1 MNMGFFHEDGVMDPK
16 RILIIDDDNAIRV
29 VVKISLSK
37 LGGYSV
43 LDASSGAE
51 GLEIAQQEHPDA
63 ILLDLAMPKMSGFEV
78 LQHLQENPLTQSIPV
93 ILLTANADRVNRREK
108 IVPIGIVETISKPFD
123 ALTLPNQIAIACG
136 WN

>member
-1 MNMGFFHEDGVMDPK
+1 LALFDGDGVMCPK
-16 RILIIDDDNAIRV
+16 RILIIDDDTAIRV
-29 VVKISLSK
+29 VVKVSLSK
-37 LGGYSV
+37 LGGYCV

-63 ILLDLAMPKMSGFEV
+63 IILDLAMPKMSGFEV

-93 ILLTANADRVNRREK
+93 VLLTANADRVNRRDMGTP
-108 IVPIGIVETISKPFD
+108 VGIVETISKPFD
-123 ALTLPNQIAIACG
+123 ALTLPNQIAMACG

>member
-1 MNMGFFHEDGVMDPK
+1 MDQK

-51 GLEIAQQEHPDA
+51 GLAIAQQEHPDA
-63 ILLDLAMPKMSGFEV
+63 IILDLAMPKMSGFEV
-78 LQHLQENPLTQSIPV
+78 LQHLQENPLTQAIPV
-93 ILLTANADRVNRREK
+93 ILLTANADRVNRRE
-108 IVPIGIVETISKPFD
+108 IVVPIGIIETISKPFD

>member
-1 MNMGFFHEDGVMDPK
+1 MSQK
-16 RILIIDDDNAIRV
+16 RILIIDDDTAIRV

-37 LGGYSV
+37 LGGYNV
-43 LDASSGAE
+43 LDASSGLE
-51 GLEIAQQEHPDA
+51 GLEIARQEHPDA

-93 ILLTANADRVNRREK
+93 VLLTANADRVNRRE
-108 IVPIGIVETISKPFD
+108 IGAPVGIVETISKPFD
-123 ALTLPNQIAIACG
+123 VLTLPHQIAIACG

>member
-1 MNMGFFHEDGVMDPK
+1 LAVLHEEGVMDQK
-16 RILIIDDDNAIRV
+16 RILIIDDDTAIRI

-43 LDASSGAE
+43 LDASSGPE
-51 GLEIAQQEHPDA
+51 GLEIAQKEHPDA
-63 ILLDLAMPKMSGFEV
+63 IILDLAMPIMSGFEV
-78 LQHLQENPLTQSIPV
+78 LEHLQENPLTQSIPV
-93 ILLTANADRVNRREK
+93 VLLTANADRVNRRDM
-108 IVPIGIVETISKPFD
+108 VAPVGIVETISKPFD